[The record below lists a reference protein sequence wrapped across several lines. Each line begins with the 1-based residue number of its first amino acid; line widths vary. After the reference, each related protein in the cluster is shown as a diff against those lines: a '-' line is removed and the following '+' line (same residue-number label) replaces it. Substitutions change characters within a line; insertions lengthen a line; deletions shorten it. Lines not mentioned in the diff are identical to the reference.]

1 MYTENYKL
9 LMKEIEDTNKWGNFV
24 LCSWIRRIN
33 IVKMSIL
40 PEEIYGF
47 NAIPI
52 KIQRAFFF
60 FFYRNRTNPNIFMD
74 PQKTPNSQSHLE
86 KNKARGIKLP
96 NAMKL
101 Q

>member
-1 MYTENYKL
+1 MAELILLKCPYYLKKSRDSMQFLSKYKEL
-9 LMKEIEDTNKWGNFV
+9 
-24 LCSWIRRIN
+24 
-33 IVKMSIL
+33 
-40 PEEIYGF
+40 
-47 NAIPI
+47 
-52 KIQRAFFF
+52 FF